1 MYVLEFKIFLSYKTA
16 EVSMWQIGTL
26 KDYNI

>member
-1 MYVLEFKIFLSYKTA
+1 MYVLEFKIFLSYKTE
-16 EVSMWQIGTL
+16 EVSMCQIGTL